1 MFLRK
6 IAFEFQLLP
15 SLTAEQTIPHE
26 ITPDQCFYVNGHAI
40 VDFSKL
46 RIKRFSDDRTLA
58 NFFPIYW
65 VGNTS
70 CSTPRLCLKASL
82 RVRLWT

>member
-15 SLTAEQTIPHE
+15 SLTAEQIIPHE

-46 RIKRFSDDRTLA
+46 RIKRFSDDRILA
-58 NFFPIYW
+58 NFFFFL
-65 VGNTS
+65 GNTS

-82 RVRLWT
+82 RARLWT